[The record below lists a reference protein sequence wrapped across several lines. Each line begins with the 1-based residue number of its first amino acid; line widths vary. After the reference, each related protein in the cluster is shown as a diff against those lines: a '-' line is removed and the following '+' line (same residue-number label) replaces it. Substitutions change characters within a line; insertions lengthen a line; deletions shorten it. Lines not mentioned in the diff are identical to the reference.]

1 VKKFVVELTGTF
13 FLILTIGI
21 TADPLAIAAVL
32 MGLIYFGG
40 HISKAHY
47 NPAVT
52 LAFYLQKSISK
63 SDVAL
68 YLVAQLIGAVLAGAL
83 SLYITGVP
91 TEIAVQVSNWYQ
103 ATLIEVLFTFIMVL
117 VILNVAIAPT
127 TAGNQFYGLAIAATV
142 YAGIMAA
149 GPISGAAFNPAVSFG
164 HNIYTGAEN
173 LTNIAFHT
181 LTACIGAVLG
191 ALVYGFTNKEKTK

>member
-1 VKKFVVELTGTF
+1 MKKFVVELTGTF

-83 SLYITGVP
+83 SLSITGVP

-173 LTNIAFHT
+173 LTNVAFHT
-181 LTACIGAVLG
+181 LTACAGAVL
-191 ALVYGFTNKEKTK
+191 AHLTFNFRK